1 MGVGGSLGNSGKDD
15 ETNYQGRE
23 GSYTHELLVKY
34 KGRCWWMDTEDDK
47 DDEQWLD
54 LLFLGKKASFPRL
67 REMKEDVPEVIHLV
81 GTDGI

>member
-1 MGVGGSLGNSGKDD
+1 
-15 ETNYQGRE
+15 
-23 GSYTHELLVKY
+23 
-34 KGRCWWMDTEDDK
+34 MDTEDDE